1 MKAQVYNINPS
12 LTINSRHGES
22 IFCSDF
28 TGRNI
33 ADTGVGCFRG

>member
-1 MKAQVYNINPS
+1 MKTRVSNINIS
-12 LTINSRHGES
+12 STISNRNGGS

-33 ADTGVGCFRG
+33 GDTGVGCFRG